1 MRSWW
6 LRCASTTTS
15 RLRTRLATWMHSSS
29 RCVRR
34 TCWRVDAPE
43 PPSGDAARG
52 MVDGAR
58 RAARGARARAR
69 PARRGDGHAA
79 ARPRASR
86 PSRARRERGAAAPRR
101 HVPGARART
110 PGVGGGAWAV
120 ARSRDRRHVAARRV
134 QGARVARERARIA
147 GVRGADA
154 PRSARLFLV
163 AGAVPEALAAVSASL
178 RCPNCS
184 QPLAAAEGALGCPSG
199 HSFDVARD
207 GHVTLTDPRRRPAT
221 GDDAEMV
228 ASRATVLDAGHFAP
242 LAGALVQAA
251 PQSARLVLDVGAG
264 TGHYLA
270 AVLDAL
276 PAARG
281 IAADAS
287 RPALRRAARANPR
300 IAAIACDVWQ
310 R

>member
-1 MRSWW
+1 
-6 LRCASTTTS
+6 
-15 RLRTRLATWMHSSS
+15 
-29 RCVRR
+29 
-34 TCWRVDAPE
+34 
-43 PPSGDAARG
+43 
-52 MVDGAR
+52 
-58 RAARGARARAR
+58 
-69 PARRGDGHAA
+69 
-79 ARPRASR
+79 
-86 PSRARRERGAAAPRR
+86 
-101 HVPGARART
+101 
-110 PGVGGGAWAV
+110 
-120 ARSRDRRHVAARRV
+120 
-134 QGARVARERARIA
+134 
-147 GVRGADA
+147 
-154 PRSARLFLV
+154 V

-184 QPLAAAEGALGCPSG
+184 QPLAAAESALGCSSG

-251 PQSARLVLDVGAG
+251 PQTARLVLDVGAG

-310 R
+310 RLPLQDATADLALNVFAPRNPAELARVLRPGAMLLVATAAPGHLHELAALHGVRVDPRKDERLKEQFEPLLVPAATQRIEWTLRLTRDEAAAAVRMGPAARHMTPEIERRLAALPEPFMASAAVALHIFRAG